1 MFKIFVYSIFF
12 ILFLTVLLFSLSFLL
27 KSFLFFSSQ
36 LRKIIPFHSTE
47 KKETVSVDSD
57 LKVEDLLDLDEVVSY
72 EKK

>member
-27 KSFLFFSSQ
+27 KSFLFLSSQ

-47 KKETVSVDSD
+47 KIETVSVDSD
-57 LKVEDLLDLDEVVSY
+57 LKVEDFLDLDEVVFY

>member
-27 KSFLFFSSQ
+27 KSFLFLSSQ
-36 LRKIIPFHSTE
+36 LRKIIPSHSTE
-47 KKETVSVDSD
+47 KIESVSVDSD

>member
-27 KSFLFFSSQ
+27 KSFLFLSAQ
-36 LRKIIPFHSTE
+36 LRKIIPSHSTE
-47 KKETVSVDSD
+47 KIETVSVVQD